1 MTYFSAGLCQNL
13 VPQKK
18 KKKKNEI
25 MKLNKKF
32 NVQINITDLWGKY
45 EKICVKIYV

>member
-32 NVQINITDLWGKY
+32 NV
-45 EKICVKIYV
+45 